1 MKPWTLIGST
11 VGRPGMPGLPDLLNG
26 GSSQVSANWPLA
38 ASGPTCASRRSCRA
52 AQSGRP
58 FPATTLGMPASML
71 PPTPIVVATP
81 AWARPLKR
89 SDAGS

>member
-11 VGRPGMPGLPDLLNG
+11 AGRPGIPGLADLLNG
-26 GSSQVSANWPLA
+26 GWSQVSASWPLA

-52 AQSGRP
+52 AQSGRL
-58 FPATTLGMPASML
+58 FPATTLRVPANML

-81 AWARPLKR
+81 EWARPLKR
-89 SDAGS
+89 SNGGS